1 MLCVVAY
8 KEASDRGGLVDEL
21 GRWRLPVA
29 GGIVTQL
36 LVDEAFGFRIQQQE
50 PIGHVTVEISCR
62 FTFDDGNQRFE
73 VDPEA
78 KETLL
83 PLLSLHKV
91 IVSDAYAV
99 KDGHLIVR
107 FAEGRSIE
115 VGPDDRYEA
124 WEVHG
129 TRPSITREFKI
140 IAVPAGGL
148 AVF

>member
-1 MLCVVAY
+1 MLGVVAQS
-8 KEASDRGGLVDEL
+8 EASDRGGLVDEL

-29 GGIVTQL
+29 GGTVTQL
-36 LVDEAFGFRIQQQE
+36 LIDERFGFAIQQRESFGQ
-50 PIGHVTVEISCR
+50 VNVEISCR
-62 FTFDDGNQRFE
+62 FTYDDGDQRVE

-83 PLLSLHKV
+83 PVLSLHKA
-91 IVSDAYAV
+91 IVCEAYAI

-115 VGPDDRYEA
+115 VEPDDQYEA

-129 TRPSITREFKI
+129 TVPSITREFKI